1 MAEAWAN
8 HLGKGR
14 VRAHSAGSHPYG
26 SIVHDTYTVMVE
38 KGITLDGHC
47 SKGLRDVGLEQMDVV
62 VAMGHEVACPV
73 PEGFKGRKVEWNIP
87 DPYGEGIEFFRTVRD
102 MIERQVVALLAEV
115 RTQRA
120 SA

>member
-8 HLGKGR
+8 HHGKGR

-26 SIVHDTYTVMVE
+26 SIVHDTYTVMSE
-38 KGITLDGHC
+38 KGVSLEDHC
-47 SKGLRDVGLEQMDVV
+47 SKGLRDVALEQMDVV
-62 VAMGHEVACPV
+62 VAMGHEVACPL
-73 PEGFKGRKVEWNIP
+73 PEGFNGRKIEWNIP

-102 MIERQVVALLAEV
+102 MIERQVVGLLAEV